1 MSHSEFHSEEHV
13 AGGVSARRELR
24 PPLPAGDPVSWGAI
38 TRGTVL
44 EGMPWPGAPMTR
56 AAPSTTETTA
66 RELRLVELR

>member
-1 MSHSEFHSEEHV
+1 MSHAEFHSDEHAV
-13 AGGVSARRELR
+13 GRTSARRELR

-56 AAPSTTETTA
+56 AAPTAAEIKA
-66 RELRLVELR
+66 RELTLVVSR